1 MEELSAA
8 IGVSRPTLSK
18 YFQDPDSVRISTRRR
33 IQQGLE
39 SFDYIPNFFATKM
52 NRGATRLI
60 GIIIPHINDL
70 HYTSL
75 TEAIERRALERGY
88 LPIIQNSDGSRELEA
103 RAARNLVSM
112 SADGVIVAPLG
123 VDGNSECVELLQ
135 TKLPLVLVD
144 SYLPGHFETVDFVG
158 TDNFQSIALIV
169 DYLCE
174 TGDPPVFLGMPPLNS
189 NSVERERAYRD
200 RMSQLGHESH
210 VIDCG
215 GMSPGWGFE
224 EYAYRLVQRLFSS
237 GKYTAST
244 ILCAN
249 DRLAMGVLRAAH
261 QHRLIDADSGE
272 RNRGLFRVAGHD
284 DHPLSAYFTPSLT
297 TVSQN
302 VTAIGEAAVEQLLAR
317 MELNQVEARR
327 ETVIRFPA
335 QLKIRESA

>member
-18 YFQDPDSVRISTRRR
+18 YFQDPDSVRVSTRRR

-52 NRGATRLI
+52 NRHSTRLI

-75 TEAIERRALERGY
+75 TEAIERRALDGGY

-103 RAARNLVSM
+103 RAAKNLVSM

-123 VDGNSECVELLQ
+123 VDGSSECVEILEP
-135 TKLPLVLVD
+135 KLPLVLVD
-144 SYLPGHFETVDFVG
+144 SYLPGHIETVDFVG
-158 TDNFQSIALIV
+158 TDNFQSISLIV

-189 NSVERERAYRD
+189 NSFERERAYRD
-200 RMSQLGHESH
+200 RMSELGHEPH
-210 VIDCG
+210 VIDSAG
-215 GMSPGWGFE
+215 VPPGWQFE
-224 EYAYRLVQRLFSS
+224 EYAYRVVEPLFSS

-261 QHRLIDADSGE
+261 RHRLIERGSGE
-272 RNRGLFRVAGHD
+272 RKRGSLRVAGHD

-302 VTAIGEAAVEQLLAR
+302 VAAIGKAAVEQLLDR
-317 MELNQVEARR
+317 MNPNHVEPRP
-327 ETVIRFPA
+327 EIVNRFPA
-335 QLKIRESA
+335 ELKIRESA